1 MKRKLVI
8 IGGCGFIGLNV
19 LDYLI
24 KKLKYKFFVIDN
36 LKGASSKKNLAL
48 LRKKFKNVSFIK
60 KDASDYRFI
69 SNFIKKNKPNFV
81 LGLHGQVAVTKSI
94 KDPIYDLHSNFLSNF
109 YTLESIRLYSPKTF
123 FLSLS
128 SNKVYGS
135 KTKGLVSESFPLQF
149 TSPYACSKGAADQY
163 VLDYSK
169 NYQINAVSLRL
180 SCVYGQ
186 NQWGTEDQG
195 WISWFI
201 NRIIYKKKI
210 RIFGNGKQVRDIL
223 HVDDLSRL
231 ILMIMNHKKKCFG
244 QAFNIG
250 GGKFNQISLIG
261 LIKKLEKILKIK
273 SKITYHKSRY
283 GDQAKFVN
291 DLKKVKKYSNWE
303 PKISIEKGLKKY
315 LNWFMENNI

>member
-1 MKRKLVI
+1 MKKKIVI

-19 LDYLI
+19 LNYLLNKFDYN
-24 KKLKYKFFVIDN
+24 FFVIDN
-36 LKGASSKKNLAL
+36 LKGASSKKNLKL
-48 LRKKFKNVSFIK
+48 LRKYNNVNFIK
-60 KDASDYRFI
+60 EDVSDFKFI
-69 SNFIKKNKPNFV
+69 SKFIKKNKPDFV

-94 KDPIYDLHSNFLSNF
+94 KDPVYDLQSNFLSIF
-109 YTLESIRLYSPKTF
+109 YTLESIRIYSPHTF

-135 KTKGLVSESFPLQF
+135 KTRGLVSEKFPLEF

-163 VLDYSK
+163 LLDYSK
-169 NYQINAVSLRL
+169 NYQINSVSLRL

-201 NRIIYKKKI
+201 NRIIHKKKI
-210 RIFGNGKQVRDIL
+210 RIFGNGKQIRDIL

-231 ILMIMNHKKKCFG
+231 IFMIMIQKNKCAG
-244 QAFNIG
+244 NAFNIG
-250 GGKFNQISLIG
+250 GGKSNQISLRG

-273 SKITYHKSRY
+273 PKITYHKARY

-291 DLKKVKKYSNWE
+291 ELKKIKKYTNWE
-303 PKISIEKGLKKY
+303 PKISIESGLEKY
-315 LNWFMENNI
+315 LKWFIENKV